1 MDSESDQ
8 EKKSRKKTKVKLAS
22 YVLVQ
27 WLIEETYT
35 VLLSSNVILGLDD
48 HPIVGKNYKINYESK
63 QFEAVVL
70 KFGHKLEC
78 ENQLNSICTYKS
90 VEILKKRKIVKSDSE
105 SDNNNEM
112 IDHLKNLIKERDEYI
127 EELIKENNKLKNLVE
142 NKNLDFDN
150 LSKSLNL
157 CDKHKFINL
166 AKSILTGLATTQ
178 DVLDLAVRSTTDDQ
192 KMVFNLK
199 LFPEINYILN
209 FI

>member
-1 MDSESDQ
+1 
-8 EKKSRKKTKVKLAS
+8 
-22 YVLVQ
+22 
-27 WLIEETYT
+27 
-35 VLLSSNVILGLDD
+35 
-48 HPIVGKNYKINYESK
+48 
-63 QFEAVVL
+63 
-70 KFGHKLEC
+70 
-78 ENQLNSICTYKS
+78 
-90 VEILKKRKIVKSDSE
+90 
-105 SDNNNEM
+105 M

-127 EELIKENNKLKNLVE
+127 EDLIKENNKLKNLVE

-166 AKSILTGLATTQ
+166 AKSILTGLETTQ